1 MFGFFFLD
9 YIFHFIHYLL
19 ALARIASV
27 FRNGLGWGALT
38 HPPPSY
44 DMLHVSQCNFVGG
57 TDGVS
62 GSNRLPNCSSAGLTG
77 ELSIICHQNEH
88 NEKRT
93 GMNSPRWQSS
103 TKKSQCRK
111 GSLLRYSE
119 RFGRPNICLIFFSQR

>member
-1 MFGFFFLD
+1 M
-9 YIFHFIHYLL
+9 
-19 ALARIASV
+19 V
-27 FRNGLGWGALT
+27 LGGGGAD
-38 HPPPSY
+38 PPSTQF

-103 TKKSQCRK
+103 TKNVSAEKDPCCVIVSVLE
-111 GSLLRYSE
+111 G
-119 RFGRPNICLIFFSQR
+119 LIYV